1 MPDALNPDITSWTQV
16 INPSTG
22 KPFDTESD
30 YNAWSAGQSGAAA
43 QSGLGAGYASDQA
56 SKASQWNSQSPASS
70 TKGAHGD
77 SNWTW
82 TPQGNVKETGYTD
95 PGTNSYV
102 YQESAGGQ
110 GNPLLTIN
118 PIDNTIMYRG
128 SSSGSQQRFVYDP
141 SQDYGLGS
149 AALGVIPLTT
159 DAGGNPTSFYAG
171 TGTGTGS
178 KFTKLEDAI
187 TQAQAYKTWYDQ
199 KNPQGTPK
207 SISPSTQTFD
217 QWLAANPTASAADK
231 AAGTSPAATT
241 ANGLLTTPGQGE
253 NQFDSTKGVYTDPNK
268 YGDAALAN
276 KPTSTTNAQN
286 NWNAY
291 SGQYQ
296 NPATESSQNWDAQKG
311 AYADPNTASS
321 DLWKQQ
327 KGNFADNKT
336 ASSDFWNQWKDQL
349 STPEALKG
357 VYDRQLAAAQTTLDR
372 KAASAGWGDSAAA
385 ARATGNL
392 GQKFTDAYVTAAAD
406 QAAKAGQLAS
416 ASDSSQIA
424 KGTLGLNLATGS
436 DTSMNTKALTG
447 NQLAGQADSTMNTKA
462 QTATTMAKAA
472 DDANNG
478 QTNTFTNQLI
488 ASTGM
493 DAQRISGTTAG
504 QLAADNAQTLGQ
516 NRLTGGFDRS
526 LETAQSMSQLTSAG
540 LSPADADSMSTS
552 MTSLQLQ
559 LSQTNM
565 TYAQA
570 TAKLNEYA
578 AAAGVVGK
586 SLTALMDVWA
596 KNNGKST
603 SSSSSVGTNQDGT
616 PIKGLST

>member
-1 MPDALNPDITSWTQV
+1 MPDALNPDVTSWTQA

-199 KNPQGTPK
+199 KNPQSTPK
-207 SISPSTQTFD
+207 SLSPSTQTFD
-217 QWLAANPTASAADK
+217 QWLAADPTVSAAAK

-241 ANGLLTTPGQGE
+241 DNGLLTTPGQGE
-253 NQFDSTKGVYTDPNK
+253 NYWDSTKDMYTNPNTL
-268 YGDAALAN
+268 GSAAYN
-276 KPTSTTNAQN
+276 DKPTQPTDSQQQ
-286 NWNAY
+286 WNGQ
-291 SGQYQ
+291 SGKYQ
-296 NPATESSQNWDAQKG
+296 NPGTESSALWDTQKG
-311 AYADPNTASS
+311 TYQDPNTASS

-327 KGNFADNKT
+327 KGEFADNKT

-349 STPEALKG
+349 GTPEALKG

-372 KAASAGWGDSAAA
+372 KSASAGWGDSAAA

-416 ASDSSQIA
+416 ASDSSQLA
-424 KGTLGLNLATGS
+424 KESLGGQLASTS
-436 DTSMNTKALTG
+436 DSSMNTKALTG
-447 NQLAGQADSTMNTKA
+447 GQLSGQADSSMNTKA
-462 QTATTMAKAA
+462 VTGSNMAKTA
-472 DDANNG
+472 DDANNAQLNTWNNQVIAANALDTGNLARTTSG
-478 QTNTFTNQLI
+478 QVAAN
-488 ASTGM
+488 S
-493 DAQRISGTTAG
+493 AQNDT
-504 QLAADNAQTLGQ
+504 QD
-516 NRLTGGFDRS
+516 RLTGGFDRS

-552 MTSLQLQ
+552 MTNLQLQ
-559 LSQTNM
+559 LNQQNM
-565 TYAQA
+565 NYAQA

-596 KNNGKST
+596 KNNGKPT